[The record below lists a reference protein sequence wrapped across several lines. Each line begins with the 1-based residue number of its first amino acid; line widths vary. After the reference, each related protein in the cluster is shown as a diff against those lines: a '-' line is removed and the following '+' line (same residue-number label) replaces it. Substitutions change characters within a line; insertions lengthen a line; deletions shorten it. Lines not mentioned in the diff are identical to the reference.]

1 MQKAKNRIVLDT
13 NLWISFLL
21 TKELSKLDKIL
32 ADKKVLL
39 IFTEELLEE
48 LVEVMSRSKFSKYFT
63 TSDTEHLLL
72 LIRERSIFIEVISKV
87 EMCRDP
93 KDNFLLS
100 LCVDGNASHLIT
112 GDKDLLVLGKIGKT
126 QIISIKEYLNKL

>member
-48 LVEVMSRSKFSKYFT
+48 PVEVMSRSKFSKYFT

>member
-39 IFTEELLEE
+39 IFSEELLEE

>member
-39 IFTEELLEE
+39 LFSEELLEE

-72 LIRERSIFIEVISKV
+72 LILERSIFIEVISKV